1 MILLF
6 DIGNTHTHLALA
18 SVKRI
23 LRRLD
28 VPTELWFEGRGGL
41 LLTRFARGVAVSG
54 AAMCSVVPRATA
66 RVKQAL
72 RSVWRGDVV
81 EVRPRNLPG
90 VKVDYPQPSTIGADR
105 LANAVAARHR
115 YGAPVVALD
124 FGTALT
130 IDVVNSRAC
139 YIGGV
144 IAPGLAA
151 MTNYLRERTAL
162 LPRIS
167 LRATRRVIGRST
179 VEAMRIGVVRGYGGL
194 VRELLGAV
202 LNQPGCAGA
211 RVVATG
217 GYARLIASQLPEIQ
231 IVDPMLTLEG
241 VRLVWE
247 WNCTNRPNAKS
258 RKGEK
263 AVV

>member
-18 SVKRI
+18 NEKRI

-28 VPTELWFEGRGGL
+28 VPTESWFDGSGGS
-41 LLTRFARGVAVSG
+41 LLTRFARGVALSG
-54 AAMCSVVPRATA
+54 AAMCSVVPRATT
-66 RVKQAL
+66 RVKQL
-72 RSVWRGDVV
+72 LKSGWHTDVL
-81 EVRPRNLPG
+81 EVSAKNLPG
-90 VKVDYPQPSTIGADR
+90 VKVDYPRPSTIGADR

-115 YGAPVVALD
+115 YGVPVVALD

-130 IDVVNSRAC
+130 IDVVNGRAC

-151 MTNYLRERTAL
+151 MTNYLHQRTAL

-167 LRATRRVIGRST
+167 LGTSCRAIGRST
-179 VEAMRIGVVRGYGGL
+179 VEAMRIGVVRGYRGL
-194 VRELLGAV
+194 VRELLQAV
-202 LNQPGCAGA
+202 LNEPDCSGA
-211 RVVATG
+211 CVVATG
-217 GYARLIASQLPEIQ
+217 GYARLIASELPEIQ
-231 IVDPMLTLEG
+231 IVDPTLTLEG

-247 WNCTNRPNAKS
+247 WESSNRHGGKA

-263 AVV
+263 IVV